1 MCANFIQRLNTMR
14 WFNQKETII
23 DQHTSMVHS
32 HKQWW
37 KSWYWLKFLYETNN
51 KSFNGLHV
59 LEDFK
64 FTYFI
69 KKKPQNM
76 ITLKVHALS
85 YGNKWVIY
93 IDKRT
98 RLHKDSMFA
107 QKGSNL
113 GDTSK
118 KNVKNTWVK
127 I

>member
-14 WFNQKETII
+14 WFNQKKKII

-37 KSWYWLKFLYETNN
+37 KSWYWFKFLYETNN

-76 ITLKVHALS
+76 ITLKVHTLS

-107 QKGSNL
+107 QKGSNP
-113 GDTSK
+113 GGH
-118 KNVKNTWVK
+118 
-127 I
+127 